1 MWFLLVPSHPRH
13 STMERIDIYLP
24 IWIQAYW
31 YLNISNLGGIA
42 DPVVELLLPA
52 SSPLVREPQTDTMCP
67 PFHHKNNGHIS
78 PSSLDNPPLR
88 KSGSRHVVHD
98 VPSVCG
104 TKSGAAKL
112 ELLCWPPAA
121 TAVHPVTL
129 LELDHF
135 GEVGKLRRDVDRL

>member
-1 MWFLLVPSHPRH
+1 MGMS
-13 STMERIDIYLP
+13 
-24 IWIQAYW
+24 
-31 YLNISNLGGIA
+31 
-42 DPVVELLLPA
+42 LLLSTTP
-52 SSPLVREPQTDTMCP
+52 
-67 PFHHKNNGHIS
+67 H
-78 PSSLDNPPLR
+78 
-88 KSGSRHVVHD
+88 SGSLVLGMLIVVVHD